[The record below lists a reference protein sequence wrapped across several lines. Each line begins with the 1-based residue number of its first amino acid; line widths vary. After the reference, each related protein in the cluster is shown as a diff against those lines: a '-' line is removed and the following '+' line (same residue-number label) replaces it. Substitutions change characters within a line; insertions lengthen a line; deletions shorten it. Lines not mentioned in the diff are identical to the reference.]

1 MSKESDIKSDILTKL
16 TLGREKAKHHLTPPL
31 TPTHNPA
38 DRIESTRQE
47 AETRELGS
55 PRTFYRN
62 SF

>member
-1 MSKESDIKSDILTKL
+1 MSKDSDIITKL
-16 TLGREKAKHHLTPPL
+16 KLGQEKAKHHLESPL
-31 TPTHNPA
+31 TPTHSPA
-38 DRIESTRQE
+38 DRIEATRQE

>member
-1 MSKESDIKSDILTKL
+1 MSKDSDIITKL
-16 TLGREKAKHHLTPPL
+16 KLGQEKAKHHLKPPPTPKDSQS
-31 TPTHNPA
+31 
-38 DRIESTRQE
+38 DRIEATRQQ